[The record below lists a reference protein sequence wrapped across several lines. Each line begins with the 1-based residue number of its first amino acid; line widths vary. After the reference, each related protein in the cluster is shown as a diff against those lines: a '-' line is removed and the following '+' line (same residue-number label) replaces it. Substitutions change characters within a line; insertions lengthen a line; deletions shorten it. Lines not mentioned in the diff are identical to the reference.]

1 MDFFGKTAKEKL
13 ELNTELQSN
22 VASNYDKFFTQTLN
36 GLNLKKSTTKEQP
49 QESVRLTMKKEDRL
63 AHNEKKDPKR
73 DEQL

>member
-49 QESVRLTMKKEDRL
+49 QESVRLSMKKEDRL